1 MSVDLVAGELVYQRC
16 RWCGT
21 ASFRR
26 LLCPA
31 CASSD
36 LDSHR
41 SDGRGVVVRSTVV
54 SRYRRAMRSESVV
67 RFPEGFTLRC
77 RVVGAPP
84 HLVREGTRV
93 RPVTGTD
100 PAAGEL
106 VFEVFGVCDTD
117 DRERWRRQQ

>member
-1 MSVDLVAGELVYQRC
+1 MDLVEVELVYQRC

-21 ASFRR
+21 AFFRR

-36 LDSHR
+36 PDALR
-41 SDGRGVVVRSTVV
+41 SGGQGVVVRSGEA
-54 SRYRRAMRSESVV
+54 SRYRRAGRGASLV

-93 RPVTGTD
+93 RPAAGTD
-100 PAAGEL
+100 PNAGGEL
-106 VFEVFGVCDTD
+106 VFEVSGVCDTD
-117 DRERWRRQQ
+117 ERERWR